1 MKIIFF
7 IVVLANVV
15 LFMWE
20 YKTGAFEPVMKTDQ
34 AAYVDEEQI
43 HLLSELDSSGTVETI
58 NLITAPETD
67 VKTQQGTPFS
77 SILDRPYA
85 GQNFTTDKGILW
97 DVMPLVLTDRAAN
110 KAVLEQNKT
119 EAATPALQQPEASK
133 KLASAAKQTDNATLE
148 KAGANLTQQP
158 ATLDIVEKTDSS
170 KTINPVIC
178 YEAGPFSSKSA
189 YQIWLKRLNVDKE
202 AIKAVSRDEEV
213 ISAYQVYYPAAETL
227 TKSQANVQ
235 MLKEQGITDLFLV
248 STGEEQGQISLGV
261 FTKEPRAL
269 LMQSQMLAKGI
280 KTAIKPK
287 YKSKLRHYALIV
299 DKGDVMARLNVM
311 EKNYPDMTVKKLDK
325 CLDD

>member
-1 MKIIFF
+1 MKILFF
-7 IVVLANVV
+7 IVVLANVI

-34 AAYVDEEQI
+34 GIDVGKEQI
-43 HLLSELDSSGTVETI
+43 RLMSELHDSSGTVETM
-58 NLITAPETD
+58 NLITAPEIAT
-67 VKTQQGTPFS
+67 KTQQGTPFS

-85 GQNFTTDKGILW
+85 GHNFTTDKGVLW
-97 DVMPLVLTDRAAN
+97 DTIPALVLTDRAAN

-133 KLASAAKQTDNATLE
+133 KLASAANQNDKAVLE
-148 KAGANLTQQP
+148 KAGATLKQQP
-158 ATLDIVEKTDSS
+158 AKLDFVEQTDSS

-178 YEAGPFSSKSA
+178 YEAGPFSSKRA
-189 YQIWLKRLNVDKE
+189 YQIWLKRLKVDKE

-269 LMQSQMLAKGI
+269 LMQSEMLAKGI
-280 KTAIKPK
+280 KTAIKAK
-287 YKSKLRHYALIV
+287 YKTKLIA
-299 DKGDVMARLNVM
+299 
-311 EKNYPDMTVKKLDK
+311 KLVQ
-325 CLDD
+325 LA